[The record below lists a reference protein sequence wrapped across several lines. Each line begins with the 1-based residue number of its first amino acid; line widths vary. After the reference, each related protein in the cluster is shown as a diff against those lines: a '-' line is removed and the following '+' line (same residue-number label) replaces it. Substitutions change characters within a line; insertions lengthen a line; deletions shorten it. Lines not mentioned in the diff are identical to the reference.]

1 MMNPDSGCDIEDI
14 PLVFDED
21 GLRRFEKFLVI
32 TNQQACDL
40 HCPWCTGKATNYPS
54 GDDQLEQLLSCLEN
68 THRAGIRFN
77 MGIISGNGEP
87 SFLRYED
94 LRKIRDALKRQ
105 LFGEYLFQ
113 TGGNLFWDTK
123 KFELFADWT
132 MELTRGAFDPGRDMI
147 MRGYKRDYTKTE
159 TFREA
164 RLGLNITLIR
174 ESLSD
179 LPNEIDRYLNAFGD
193 RLVRLSL
200 KILNVNTRTEKPDN
214 PYSQWVFDHG
224 VPPEESERV
233 AELVSSHY
241 NLLQEY
247 DPVLDRMVWDAHGIP
262 LVMEMKKRR
271 YGRLHMAFSQGTLQD
286 YRLRKFSFPLNN
298 LPGSFSLT

>member
-40 HCPWCTGKATNYPS
+40 HCPWCTGKATNYPF
-54 GDDQLEQLLSCLEN
+54 GDDQLEELVCCLEH
-68 THRAGIRFN
+68 TRRAGIRFN

-87 SFLRYED
+87 SFLGYED
-94 LRKIRDALKRQ
+94 LRKIRDTLKTQ
-105 LFGEYLFQ
+105 HFEEYLFQ

-123 KFELFADWT
+123 KFELFWDWT
-132 MELTRGAFDPGRDMI
+132 MELTRGAFDPKRDMT

-159 TFREA
+159 TFRKA
-164 RLGLNITLIR
+164 RLGLNITLI
-174 ESLSD
+174 EENLPD

-193 RLVRLSL
+193 RLVRLTL
-200 KILNVNTRTEKPDN
+200 KVLNINTRTGKPDN

-224 VPPEESERV
+224 VPPEKSETV
-233 AELVSSHY
+233 AELVSSRY
-241 NLLQEY
+241 SLKQEY
-247 DPVLDRMVWDAHGIP
+247 DPVLDRIVWDACDVP
-262 LVMEMKKRR
+262 LIMEMKKRR
-271 YGRLHMAFSQGTLQD
+271 YGRLHMAFSQGKLQD
-286 YRLRKFSFPLNN
+286 YLLRQFSFPSNDRL
-298 LPGSFSLT
+298 GSFVLR